1 MAQKKNGAKR
11 PRKASSGQKAS
22 TAAPKRKKEAW
33 RRPLLLGI
41 VIVVGIALVAAGAI
55 LLFHHPDRKPV
66 ATTVQEA
73 LDAFRGRNV
82 SEIVVND
89 LAADFASGNYTI
101 GQLTA
106 RYPGF
111 GPDIEAVDAALRN
124 AEQEVLA
131 VVNGYEITRAAFN
144 SQLNLIPPS
153 YRSVMT
159 DDQILQEM
167 INEQLIVQDAQRL
180 GLTPSKSDIDRAY
193 QNLLVQGNLTA
204 QQLEENI
211 ASYGLTVDDL
221 RSMLA
226 RQLTIDKVIAQEVDA
241 KVNVT
246 AADAQAFYEQ
256 NKGEFLTSGNV
267 TVRHILIAPNA
278 TLNDTAAN
286 TAAEA
291 LAEQVL
297 AKYKAGADFCTLV
310 TEYSA
315 DAGSVA
321 DCGQYTFG
329 KGVMVQPFEDAA
341 FNMTDGETRIVHTQF
356 GYHVMLKM
364 GSSPG
369 RQLTYGEVA
378 SVLLQQMHDQARLQ
392 VYQDFI
398 QGLRG
403 NATIVDNLANASAGA
418 TLPAANSEEAQEPV
432 GADVTTGSGEESAPA
447 ASPPASENASGDSS
461 ASAGATVTVQSTG
474 DIQANM
480 PASLA
485 GFASCLT
492 SKGVVLYAASWDA
505 TSQQEIAKFGDG
517 SADLDVVDCAAQNA
531 TCTGVQAYPTWKVGG
546 KLFLGTMSLDELSQ
560 RTGCALD

>member
-11 PRKASSGQKAS
+11 SRKASNGQKAPK
-22 TAAPKRKKEAW
+22 TAPKRKKDGW

-41 VIVVGIALVAAGAI
+41 VIVVGIALIVAGAI
-55 LLFHHPDRKPV
+55 LLFYHPDRKPV
-66 ATTVQEA
+66 ATTLQAA
-73 LDAFRGRNV
+73 LDAFQGRNV
-82 SEIVVND
+82 SAVVVND

-131 VVNGYEITRAAFN
+131 AVNGYKITRAAFN

-180 GLTPSKSDIDRAY
+180 GLMPSESDIDQAY
-193 QNLLVQGNLTA
+193 QNLLVQGNLTE

-211 ASYGLTVDDL
+211 ASYGLTTAGL
-221 RSMLA
+221 RAMLA

-256 NKGEFLTSGNV
+256 NKDKFFSSGNV
-267 TVRHILIAPNA
+267 TVRHILIATNTTMDNA
-278 TLNDTAAN
+278 SAL
-286 TAAEA
+286 A
-291 LAEQVL
+291 LAEAVL
-297 AKYKAGADFCTLV
+297 AKYKAGADFCSLV

-341 FNMTDGETRIVHTQF
+341 FNMADGETRIVQTQF
-356 GYHVMLKM
+356 GYHVILKM
-364 GSSPG
+364 SGAPG
-369 RQLTYGEVA
+369 RQLTYDEVA
-378 SVLLQQMHDQARLQ
+378 SALLRQMHDQARLQ

-403 NATIVDNLANASAGA
+403 NATIVDNLANATAGA
-418 TLPAANSEEAQEPV
+418 ALPAANSEEVQEPA
-432 GADVTTGSGEESAPA
+432 GADVTTGSGEESASATP
-447 ASPPASENASGDSS
+447 PPASENASGDGS
-461 ASAGATVTVQSTG
+461 ASASATVTVQSTG

-480 PASLA
+480 PASLV

-492 SKGVVLYAASWDA
+492 SKGVVLYTASWDA
-505 TSQQEIAKFGDG
+505 TSQQEVAKFGDG
-517 SADLDVVDCAAQNA
+517 SSSLDVVDCAAQNA

-546 KLFLGTMSLDELSQ
+546 QLYLGTMSLDELSQ
-560 RTGCALD
+560 RTGCALP